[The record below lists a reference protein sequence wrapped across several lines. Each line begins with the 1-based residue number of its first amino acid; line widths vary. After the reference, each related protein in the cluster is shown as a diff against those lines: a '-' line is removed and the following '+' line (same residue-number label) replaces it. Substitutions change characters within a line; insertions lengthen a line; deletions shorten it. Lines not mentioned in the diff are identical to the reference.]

1 MSLEPT
7 LDNIKKRFEEGN
19 IDSALLD
26 LQSAEEIKSRDFR
39 IFFYYGRCYIKKE
52 EFKKAVNYLEKAF
65 NLNPIGYIAFYLAK
79 AYLLND
85 QFSKAV
91 EYIDDALQLHI
102 SERVQAGL
110 NYFKAGGLLELGNK
124 EESLKA
130 AQKAVDLK
138 PENQEY
144 QKVLHQLQNI

>member
-52 EFKKAVNYLEKAF
+52 DFKKAVNNLEKAF
-65 NLNPIGYIAFYLAK
+65 NLNPIGQIAFYLAK
-79 AYLLND
+79 AYLLNE

-91 EYIDDALQLHI
+91 EYIDDVLQLEI
-102 SERVQAGL
+102 SERVRAGL
-110 NYFKAGGLLELGNK
+110 NYFKAGGLLELGDK

-130 AQKAVDLK
+130 AQEAVDLN